1 MYIANPVFDTFFKY
15 MMQDKRCAKYFLETL
30 LNISIK
36 RLQFEPQEYH
46 YKEPLK
52 NTLMF
57 YRLDFKALIE
67 TEEGK
72 KMVLIELQKSSNFTD
87 IMRFRNYIAENYKS
101 TDQVIVKGKVKKR
114 SLPIFTIF
122 IFDFLIDYP
131 KKSRVFKI
139 SHIKQDLET
148 LDIYPKRSKLVEK
161 LIHDGIVIQI
171 PVPSQNPLSNIGQ
184 LLSIFDQK
192 DFTDDTKR
200 IKKYEIVSNNTE
212 HNYLVRQLSLISQE
226 PSIIDELEREE
237 EAVRIYK
244 DTTEN
249 FEEQLTEAHHKAL
262 RAEAI
267 AEAERQQK
275 EEAQANAEAERLQKE
290 QAEKEKEQAQAN
302 AEAER
307 QQKEQAQANVEAERQ
322 QKEQAQ
328 TQLIN
333 SVIRQHKKG
342 KSIAD
347 IADDMMLTEEQVLQM
362 IRSNQWE

>member
-200 IKKYEIVSNNTE
+200 IKKYEIVSNNAE

-262 RAEAI
+262 RAIAI

-275 EEAQANAEAERLQKE
+275 EQAEKEKEQAQANVEAERLQKE

-302 AEAER
+302 A
-307 QQKEQAQANVEAERQ
+307 EAERQ

>member
-200 IKKYEIVSNNTE
+200 IKKYEIVSNNAE

-262 RAEAI
+262 RAIAI

-275 EEAQANAEAERLQKE
+275 EQAEKEKEQAQANAEAERLQKE

-302 AEAER
+302 
-307 QQKEQAQANVEAERQ
+307 VEAERL